1 MTYAHTELDL
11 EDSTTG
17 NVSFVG
23 SDRAT
28 VAGQRVIVRYV
39 TGRAVSS
46 STYLDKQ
53 MTKWMEGA

>member
-17 NVSFVG
+17 NVSFIG

-28 VAGQRVIVRYV
+28 IAGQRVIVKYV
-39 TGRAVSS
+39 TGRVVSS
-46 STYLDKQ
+46 SSYLDAQK
-53 MTKWMEGA
+53 TE

>member
-11 EDSTTG
+11 EESTTG

-39 TGRAVSS
+39 TDRAVSS
-46 STYLDKQ
+46 STYLDTQ